1 MLELAMNPYAN
12 FAAGIT
18 GIRAMQSVDV
28 GIRQA
33 AAFSRATSIT

>member
-1 MLELAMNPYAN
+1 MNPYAS
-12 FAAGIT
+12 FATGIT
-18 GIRAMQSVDV
+18 GIRAMQTVDV